1 MRKLLI
7 TFSLF
12 LLVLLAA
19 RGQSNNAFTTVTVVN
34 GKVVFEQF
42 IPIIPSEK
50 SMSTDQRYIQL
61 QNWAKKTFAGNP
73 LLGGIRYDEKART
86 VTVSNRSEIGR
97 PEKMVMSYR
106 FDVSVNNAGCMLVIR
121 DISYQSAKGNDA
133 SFFPKVYTA
142 EQTITDQSINSA
154 GGEAEWRKE
163 LRSETLKVFN
173 KLAADF
179 GAVF

>member
-106 FDVSVNNAGCMLVIR
+106 FDVSVNNERCILNRLPEHTGENLFIYVKNG
-121 DISYQSAKGNDA
+121 SAK
-133 SFFPKVYTA
+133 
-142 EQTITDQSINSA
+142 ITNMVIM
-154 GGEAEWRKE
+154 KI
-163 LRSETLKVFN
+163 
-173 KLAADF
+173 
-179 GAVF
+179 